1 MTGRKALILLM
12 LLLFWAVSLRHLA
25 VVPSVYEDEPWQ
37 ASTGWK
43 IATEGVFGSD
53 LFAGFYGMEQHYY
66 GFMPLHPFLLAG
78 IFRLGGLGLFQA
90 RIETVLLALLAL
102 SLTLSLGKRLFYPGV
117 GLLAVIFLLL
127 IRTTGTTPSQ
137 ISGILYI
144 DIPRI
149 SRYDMLVPVF
159 GLAALHAAWSATGS
173 SKSGMSDVRRNGLYG
188 LAGFLAGFAGLS
200 HLYGIFWFVAL
211 ALLVL
216 WRRSGRDSFLALC
229 LGFILPWLP
238 YLLYVLQAPADWT
251 GQTSGYSSRFD
262 LLTPSWYWRNA
273 ITEASRYGPG
283 LGALNLRWLFRPGF
297 WAFIILV
304 PISLLTLGI
313 QTLRGEQAAATLF
326 IPALTLPLL
335 FALLIYLKLSN
346 YLVTVFPL
354 LALATSWFLLEV
366 WRRSGAG
373 GTTILHRFLPG
384 KLLRAGLVLLLI
396 LVAIEG
402 AWRIRQLNTAAAE
415 MTPYE
420 AFARETRAQ
429 IPSGSR
435 VLGLHTYWLGLAD
448 YDYLS
453 WTVPLLQIDASYWT
467 PPLNIGQALDN
478 AKPEAI
484 LIDPRIEDYLQERP
498 LVANAIY
505 AWMAVRGFEQVAV
518 VEDATYG
525 PMKIYLPAELIHD
538 QP

>member
-1 MTGRKALILLM
+1 
-12 LLLFWAVSLRHLA
+12 
-25 VVPSVYEDEPWQ
+25 
-37 ASTGWK
+37 
-43 IATEGVFGSD
+43 
-53 LFAGFYGMEQHYY
+53 
-66 GFMPLHPFLLAG
+66 
-78 IFRLGGLGLFQA
+78 
-90 RIETVLLALLAL
+90 
-102 SLTLSLGKRLFYPGV
+102 
-117 GLLAVIFLLL
+117 
-127 IRTTGTTPSQ
+127 
-137 ISGILYI
+137 
-144 DIPRI
+144 
-149 SRYDMLVPVF
+149 
-159 GLAALHAAWSATGS
+159 
-173 SKSGMSDVRRNGLYG
+173 
-188 LAGFLAGFAGLS
+188 
-200 HLYGIFWFVAL
+200 
-211 ALLVL
+211 
-216 WRRSGRDSFLALC
+216 
-229 LGFILPWLP
+229 
-238 YLLYVLQAPADWT
+238 
-251 GQTSGYSSRFD
+251 
-262 LLTPSWYWRNA
+262 
-273 ITEASRYGPG
+273 
-283 LGALNLRWLFRPGF
+283 
-297 WAFIILV
+297 LV

-498 LVANAIY
+498 LVANAI
-505 AWMAVRGFEQVAV
+505 
-518 VEDATYG
+518 
-525 PMKIYLPAELIHD
+525 MKIYLPAELIHD